1 MTARMPHSA
10 PFDRSIPSQPR
21 PLDNLVKLGANAAH
35 GRLRGR
41 SDVDEVSMRHFAKM
55 LAASAFTAL
64 MVAPVL
70 AQTPKDTVVM
80 AKQIDDIITLD
91 PAEAFE
97 FSGVEVGAN
106 VYDKLVG
113 VDLADGNKIVGE
125 LAQSWTVSPD
135 QMTYTFKLRP
145 GVKFHSGNALTAA
158 DVVYSIQRAV
168 TLNKSPGFILAQFG
182 LNKDTVLDKVK
193 APDDATVVITVSK
206 PFAPTFFLNC
216 LTSGVASVVDSKLV
230 KANEKDGDWGN
241 GWLKLNSAGSGA
253 YKVRA
258 YRPNEQY
265 ALDANEGWYKGAP
278 KNKRVIVRHV
288 AEPAS
293 QRLLLEKGDIDM
305 ARNLSKDQLAGVRGN
320 KDIDIVQGDKGYILY
335 LGLNQKN
342 PNLAKPEV
350 REALKYL
357 VDYAAIEKNIVEGTY
372 KGHESFLPKGFLG
385 AIDDKPYSLNLAKA
399 KELLAKAG
407 LPNGFTVTMDVRS
420 VSPITDIAQAIQ
432 ASWAQAGVKLELIP
446 GDGKQTLTKYRA
458 RTHDIYIGQ
467 WGPGYLD
474 PHTNAETFAINENNG
489 EDAKSKT
496 LAWRNAWDIPEMTKV
511 TQANVL
517 ESDAAKRGAVYGE
530 IQREHQKVS
539 PFVIMF
545 QQIEVT
551 AQRKGVKGWVIGP
564 SSDTNFYAP
573 ITKG

>member
-1 MTARMPHSA
+1 MGI
-10 PFDRSIPSQPR
+10 F
-21 PLDNLVKLGANAAH
+21 
-35 GRLRGR
+35 
-41 SDVDEVSMRHFAKM
+41 MRHVAKLM
-55 LAASAFTAL
+55 VASAFTTLLATTAQIT
-64 MVAPVL
+64 VSF

-80 AKQIDDIITLD
+80 AKQIDDIISLD

-97 FSGVEVGAN
+97 FSGVEVVTN
-106 VYDKLVG
+106 LYDKLMG
-113 VDLADGNKIVGE
+113 VDLAKNNELVPE

-135 QMTYTFKLRP
+135 NLTYTFKLRP

-158 DVVYSIQRAV
+158 DVVYSFQRAV

-182 LNKDTVLDKVK
+182 FTKDNVLEKVK
-193 APDDATVVITVSK
+193 ATDDGTLVITVSK

-216 LTSGVASVVDSKLV
+216 LTSGVASIVDTKLV

-278 KNKRVIVRHV
+278 KNKRIVVRHV

-293 QRLLLEKGDIDM
+293 QRLLLEKGDVDI
-305 ARNLSKDQLAGVRGN
+305 ARNLSKDQLAAVKTN
-320 KDIDIVQGDKGYILY
+320 KDVEIVQGDKGYILY

-342 PNLAKPEV
+342 QYFAKPEV

-357 VDYAAIEKNIVEGTY
+357 VDYASIERNIVEGTY
-372 KGHESFLPKGFLG
+372 KAHESFLPKGFLG
-385 AIDDKPYSLNLAKA
+385 AIDDKPYKFDPAKA

-420 VSPITDIAQAIQ
+420 VNPITDIAQAIQ
-432 ASWAQAGVKLELIP
+432 SNWAQAGIKLELIP

-467 WGPGYLD
+467 WGPDYLD

-496 LAWRNAWDIPEMTKV
+496 LAWRNAWDIPDMTKV

-517 ESDAAKRGAVYGE
+517 ETDAAKRATVYGDL
-530 IQREHQKVS
+530 QREHQKVS

-545 QQIEVT
+545 QQVEVS
-551 AQRKGVKGWVIGP
+551 ADRKGVKGWAIGP

-573 ITKG
+573 ISKN

>member
-1 MTARMPHSA
+1 MAGATALKDKTGT
-10 PFDRSIPSQPR
+10 F
-21 PLDNLVKLGANAAH
+21 
-35 GRLRGR
+35 
-41 SDVDEVSMRHFAKM
+41 MRHIAKL
-55 LAASAFTAL
+55 LAASAVTAL
-64 MVAPVL
+64 MASPVL
-70 AQTPKDTVVM
+70 AQTPKDAVVM

-113 VDLADGNKIVGE
+113 VNLGDGNKIVGE
-125 LAQSWTVSPD
+125 LAESWTVSPD
-135 QMTYTFKLRP
+135 NLTYTFKLRP

-168 TLNKSPGFILAQFG
+168 TLNKSPGFILTQFG
-182 LNKDTVLDKVK
+182 LTKDTVLDKVK
-193 APDDATVVITVSK
+193 APDDSTVVITVSQ

-216 LTSGVASVVDSKLV
+216 LTSGVAAVVDSKLV

-265 ALDANEGWYKGAP
+265 ALDANESWYKGAP

-293 QRLLLEKGDIDM
+293 QRLLLEKGDVDM
-305 ARNLSKDQLAGVRGN
+305 ARNLSKDQLAGVRSN
-320 KDIDIVQGDKGYILY
+320 KDIEIVQGDKGYILY

-357 VDYAAIEKNIVEGTY
+357 VDYTAIEKNIVEGTY
-372 KGHESFLPKGFLG
+372 KHHEAFLPNGFLG
-385 AIDDKPYSLNLAKA
+385 AIDDKPYKFDLAKA

-407 LPNGFTVTMDVRS
+407 LPNGFTVTMDTRS
-420 VSPITDIAQAIQ
+420 VNPITDIAQAIQ
-432 ASWAQAGVKLELIP
+432 ASWAQAGIKLELIP

-467 WGPGYLD
+467 WGPDYLD
-474 PHTNAETFAINENNG
+474 PHTNADTFAINEDNSD
-489 EDAKSKT
+489 DAKAKP
-496 LAWRNAWDIPEMTKV
+496 LAWRNAWDIPEMSKK

-517 ESDAAKRGAVYGE
+517 ESDAAKRAAVYGD

-545 QQIEVT
+545 QQVEVT